1 MNLHFSVYSYIVN
14 GKGQNEEKIR
24 HKDLNSGAKLKR
36 DFGHLVLDVVEKYEC
51 EFFDEVAAD
60 QDFDLQR
67 DVPNKDNFERLY
79 LKVVCSSIFF

>member
-1 MNLHFSVYSYIVN
+1 M
-14 GKGQNEEKIR
+14 
-24 HKDLNSGAKLKR
+24 NSGAKLKR

-67 DVPNKDNFERLY
+67 DVPNKDNFERLCPR
-79 LKVVCSSIFF
+79 KTCSAAKSEVREFRWLSQENEDEEAGFFDINGR